1 MAIKIPIFADYDN
14 KGVAD
19 AEGAFEAFGTK
30 VGNIAKTAAVALAAI
45 GAAAAAGA
53 YKAIGAASDLEEAQS
68 KVNVIFG
75 KDGAKY
81 IAQFAER
88 AATEIGQSE
97 QSVLD
102 AVGTFG
108 LFAKTAGLSGDGAAE
123 FSMQFTELA
132 SDLASFNNTSPEEA
146 INAIG
151 SALRGESEPLRK
163 YGVMLNDA
171 ALKAEAAAQG
181 IYNGIGP
188 LNDRQKILAAEALIY
203 KKTSDAQGDFA
214 RTSDGLANKQR
225 IFKAQLANIVVLIGQ
240 KLLPIFMKITDFISE
255 KLAPVIELLTSAFE
269 KDGLAGIIRIV
280 QEQLPK
286 LKEVLMNAV
295 SAFADWLKEAYPP
308 ALRALLDM
316 MYDLGQWLQNT
327 GLPALAKLLGD
338 GAEAFWNWI
347 KEAAPPALRRLAEL
361 MGDLANWILDTGLPL
376 LVDKLIVLGNALVD
390 WIKPQIVPALKALG
404 DLLLT
409 LLNWVV
415 TEAVPKLGAQAVK
428 IGGALL
434 GWIAQLLPEA
444 VAGITRFVAD
454 LAVKIPGLFFSLIA
468 TMVNLGTRL
477 GTDLIQALFEALKG
491 LGSKGLA
498 VGKAFAQGIIDFINA
513 NVIKKIND
521 LLQFD
526 ISILGKT
533 FTVNPPDI
541 PPIPALAEGG
551 IVTGPTLALIGEA
564 GPEAVIPLS
573 KMGGMGGGIT
583 VNVNGGISTSQEIS
597 QAIVKALQNYVY
609 QSGPV
614 PINTRAM

>member
-1 MAIKIPIFADYDN
+1 MAIKIPIFSDYDN
-14 KGVAD
+14 KGVND
-19 AEGAFEAFGTK
+19 ATLSFEAFGQK
-30 VGNIAKTAAVALAAI
+30 VGSIAKTAAVAVAAV

-53 YKAIGAASDLEEAQS
+53 YKAITAASDLAEAQS

-75 KDGAKY
+75 EDGAKY
-81 IAQFAER
+81 IQQFADR
-88 AATEIGQSE
+88 ADVALGQSK
-97 QSVLD
+97 QSVMD

-108 LFAKTAGLSGDGAAE
+108 TFAKAAGLSGDYAAE
-123 FSMQFTELA
+123 FSMEFTTLA

-146 INAIG
+146 IQAIG

-188 LNDRQKILAAEALIY
+188 LNDRQKILAAEAVIY
-203 KKTSDAQGDFA
+203 KQTADAQGDFA

-225 IFKAQLANIVVLIGQ
+225 IFKAQLDNLVTTIGG
-240 KLLPIFMKITDFISE
+240 KLLPIFMKLTDFITT
-255 KLAPVIELLTSAFE
+255 KLGPTIGMLTKAFE

-295 SAFADWLKEAYPP
+295 SAFADWLVEAYPP
-308 ALRALLDM
+308 ALKALLDM

-327 GLPALAKLLGD
+327 GLPALARLLGK
-338 GAEAFWNWI
+338 GADALWNWI

-361 MGDLANWILDTGLPL
+361 MGDLANWILNTGLPL
-376 LVDKLIVLGNALVD
+376 LVAKLIVLGNALVN

-434 GWIAQLLPEA
+434 GWVAQLLPEA
-444 VAGITRFVAD
+444 VAGLTKFVAD
-454 LAVKIPGLFFSLIA
+454 LVVKIPGLFFSLIA

-477 GTDLIQALFEALKG
+477 GTDLVAALVEALKG
-491 LGSKGLA
+491 LGSKGLD
-498 VGKAFAQGIIDFINA
+498 VGKAFANGIIGFINR
-513 NVIKKIND
+513 NVIDKINE
-521 LLQFD
+521 LVEFK
-526 ISILGKT
+526 ISAFGAS

-541 PPIPALAEGG
+541 NRIPMLAEGG
-551 IVTGPTLALIGEA
+551 IVTGPTLAMIGEGN

-573 KMGGMGGGIT
+573 KLGSMGFGGGGGGIT
-583 VNVNGGISTSQEIS
+583 VNVNGGDPNS
-597 QAIVKALQNYVY
+597 IVRALQQYVR
-609 QSGPV
+609 QSGPIPLNV
-614 PINTRAM
+614 RTM